1 MFTPTGINTI
11 NSLMSFY
18 VRFCSQMNNEK
29 LVFCSPLDFGI
40 EIKGLWTS
48 MDKTCMMTRKI
59 ARKNIVNQAN
69 FKVMG
74 PKNCYIEDTF
84 FFI

>member
-1 MFTPTGINTI
+1 MKNF
-11 NSLMSFY
+11 
-18 VRFCSQMNNEK
+18 
-29 LVFCSPLDFGI
+29 VFCSLLDFGI

-59 ARKNIVNQAN
+59 AGKNIVNQAN

-74 PKNCYIEDTF
+74 PKNCYVEGTF
-84 FFI
+84 FFLSYNNLILIDMCQCAFFSEVPKFPF

>member
-1 MFTPTGINTI
+1 
-11 NSLMSFY
+11 MSFY
-18 VRFCSQMNNEK
+18 VRFCCQIIMKNF
-29 LVFCSPLDFGI
+29 VFCSLLDFGI

-59 ARKNIVNQAN
+59 AGKNIVNQAN

-74 PKNCYIEDTF
+74 PKNCYVEGTF
-84 FFI
+84 FFFHITILF